1 MLLPRSVTPRALF
14 ALALAAG
21 AAQAGSPVEPPSCE
35 TSQGS
40 LALIACRLAQQ
51 LGPNA
56 RGASVRVVDLKT
68 DRELPSADALK
79 ERAQSAVAMALPP
92 RGGDAKAERSKL
104 QVELKI
110 EKSGGTLRLTADL
123 RRALGLWQRVRHEK
137 PRVEQHAFA
146 EAPLDAELSA
156 LIPPPPLIVSEVLKV
171 SAPERGIIALSCGP
185 LGDDG
190 GQELALVSRSN
201 VRVGR
206 IVGRAFVERKRA
218 AWSTLSPVAPAPL
231 REPLASAEIT
241 ADGKLRVGLSDR
253 KDGLALSRDLAV
265 TERFDALLPV
275 PGGGCAVRHNR
286 GFLAELVACRPGV
299 ARPRV
304 PVVVDAIT
312 GPLSG
317 WVGREF
323 SSTALVGPRP
333 DVYKPPLYTGA
344 QLALGDADNDGNPEL
359 AYSADTFDPAKDR
372 LTLVTLDGKQATR
385 RFELPA
391 PGITAIAICAR
402 REGPGMTPLVL
413 ATGDELWLIR

>member
-1 MLLPRSVTPRALF
+1 MLVTRSAVPRALF
-14 ALALAAG
+14 ALAVAAS
-21 AAQAGSPVEPPSCE
+21 AAQAEPPAEPSSCQP
-35 TSQGS
+35 SQGS
-40 LALIACRLAQQ
+40 LAFIGCRLAQQ
-51 LGPNA
+51 LGPSA
-56 RGASVRVVDLKT
+56 RGASVTVVDLKT
-68 DRELPSADALK
+68 DRELPAPDALK
-79 ERAQSAVAMALPP
+79 ERTRSVVAMALPA
-92 RGGDAKAERSKL
+92 RGGDAKLEPSKL
-104 QVELKI
+104 RVELSI
-110 EKSGGTLRLTADL
+110 EKSGGVLRVTADV

-137 PRVEQHAFA
+137 PRAEQHAFA

-156 LIPPPPLIVSEVLKV
+156 LIPPPPLVVSEVVKMK
-171 SAPERGIIALSCGP
+171 APERGIIALACGP

-206 IVGRAFVERKRA
+206 IAGRAFVERRKA
-218 AWSTLSPVAPAPL
+218 AWSALSPIAPAPL
-231 REPLASAEIT
+231 REPLGLAEIT
-241 ADGKLRVGLSDR
+241 ADGKLRVGLTDR

-265 TERFDALLPV
+265 TERFDGLLPV
-275 PGGGCAVRHNR
+275 PGGACAVRQEL
-286 GFLAELVACRPGV
+286 GLLAQLIDCTPTAP
-299 ARPRV
+299 RPRV
-304 PVVVDAIT
+304 PVVLDAVA
-312 GPLSG
+312 GPLAG

-323 SSTALVGPRP
+323 SSTALVGPHP
-333 DVYKPPLYTGA
+333 EVSKPPLHTGA

-372 LTLVTLDGKQATR
+372 LTLVTLDGKKATR